1 MSLHDTY
8 ARVTPFEL
16 AFGDIPAAE
25 ALAVEVAEEA
35 AGRGADATHP
45 HAFVTM
51 ESVERFARQ
60 LASDDEPEHAGLR
73 YGPLAYHGVNFVR
86 AGLPL
91 YLLTT
96 HATRYLVGGT
106 PGGTPELPAAAG
118 YLQLPQ
124 HLFWAS
130 AESGAPESVDGIFWS
145 APAEGTLQ
153 TLLVTGL
160 HAGGEGLGIVPLPAA
175 PLSDSVGWL
184 DVDARGDGHD
194 FESDLPG
201 SEIEGLYALRTAGEA
216 LKLLARFFAYSA
228 SVSDALVPVTASAV
242 EIDPATPGPRPST
255 LDFTRVILHG

>member
-16 AFGDIPAAE
+16 AFGDVQAAE
-25 ALAVEVAEEA
+25 ALAAEVDEEA

-51 ESVERFARQ
+51 ESVERFSRQ
-60 LASDDEPEHAGLR
+60 LASEDDPERAGLR
-73 YGPLAYHGVNFVR
+73 YGPLAYHGVHFIR
-86 AGLPL
+86 AALPL
-91 YLLTT
+91 FLLTT
-96 HATRYLVGGT
+96 HVARYLVGGT
-106 PGGTPELPAAAG
+106 PGGSPELPSTAG

-160 HAGGEGLGIVPLPAA
+160 HVGGEGLGIVPLPAA
-175 PLSDSVGWL
+175 PLADAAAWL
-184 DVDARGDGHD
+184 DVDARGDGQD
-194 FESDLPG
+194 FGSDLPG
-201 SEIEGLYALRTAGEA
+201 SEIEGLYALQTAGEA
-216 LKLLARFFAYSA
+216 LKLLARFFAYVS
-228 SVSDALVPVTASAV
+228 SVPESLVPVTASAV
-242 EIDPATPGPRPST
+242 EIDPSVPGPRPST
-255 LDFTRVILHG
+255 LDFTRVVLHG